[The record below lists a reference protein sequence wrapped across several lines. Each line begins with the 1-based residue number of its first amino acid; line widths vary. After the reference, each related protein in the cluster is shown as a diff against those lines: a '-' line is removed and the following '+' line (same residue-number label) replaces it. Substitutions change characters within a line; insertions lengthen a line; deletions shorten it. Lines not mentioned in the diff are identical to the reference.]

1 LNAVLR
7 RRVKLADIGLDEDKV
22 KLIVT
27 EAMNSKVVYR
37 DYCIERHKEV
47 DTMKNSIEKLESRL
61 SKVYTILI
69 MTLASALTNLLI
81 LLLRK

>member
-1 LNAVLR
+1 LTETG
-7 RRVKLADIGLDEDKV
+7 IDEDKV

-27 EAMNSKVVYR
+27 ETMNSKVVYR

-47 DTMKNSIEKLESRL
+47 DSMRNSIEKLESRL
-61 SKVYTILI
+61 GRVYTILI

-81 LLLRK
+81 LLLRR

>member
-1 LNAVLR
+1 LSE
-7 RRVKLADIGLDEDKV
+7 IDEDKV

-47 DTMKNSIEKLESRL
+47 DAMKSSIEKLETKLGR
-61 SKVYTILI
+61 VYTILI
-69 MTLASALTNLLI
+69 MTLTSALINLLI
-81 LLLRK
+81 LLIRK